1 MENILITSEGIQ
13 KNLRHIKPTKAVC
26 EYIWNGFDAS
36 ASRIDISFS
45 KNKLDM
51 IDTLTIS
58 DNGNGINF
66 EELKQKFQPYN
77 DSEKFRERQKTSHH
91 SLPHGRNGVGRL
103 TFFVFAETAVWH
115 TVYKKD
121 NNTNASYSITMYRQ
135 TLNSYDPNNNETPMN
150 TQSPLGTKVT
160 FSSVTGIYED
170 ELLQAIKNEF
180 FWFIELNNEKN
191 YKIFLNGNEL
201 DFKSVVIEE
210 KLVDIS
216 ELELDHQYTIKIY
229 QWKESL
235 GKEFSKYYFLNSK
248 DNEVYKDNT
257 TLNKKSDNFFHSV
270 YIKSDYFDDFLF
282 DDENTE
288 QIGLM
293 PTKSN
298 AEYKK
303 VIQYINNILLKLRK
317 EYLKKDSTKFINNLI
332 DKNVYPEF
340 KDTNIIDTYRKQQ
353 LNEIV
358 ETLYTA
364 EPKIFTGMNTEQQ
377 KIFIRLLNMIMDSDE
392 KDSFFNIIKEVIELD
407 DTEVKELS
415 EVLQF
420 TALNHITKTVKLIE
434 DRVKVVQQL
443 KELVF
448 EKKFNAKEVPH
459 IQRIVENHYWL
470 FGEKYNLVTAAEPDF
485 NQALMRK
492 IYAETGKMEKV
503 SIEHE
508 DVNKEMDIYMLRQNK
523 EQDFIENVV
532 VELKRPTVP
541 LGEEQLSQVKKY
553 MRVIQSESRFNSSN
567 SKWTY
572 YLIGNRLNNNGYM
585 QGEINSHK
593 NLGEKFLVHADG
605 NQKIYV
611 MTWSEVFEQ
620 FTIKHDY
627 LLEKLKLSKELWLKE
642 HENVDD
648 IIKDS
653 ENSAQLPSLSI
664 PDNSGQTI

>member
-26 EYIWNGFDAS
+26 EYIWNGFDAN
-36 ASRIDISFS
+36 ASRIDISFN
-45 KNKLDM
+45 KNEMDM

-77 DSEKFRERQKTSHH
+77 DSEKFRERQKISHH
-91 SLPHGRNGVGRL
+91 TLPHGRNGVGRL
-103 TFFVFAETAVWH
+103 TFFVFAETAVWQ

-121 NNTNASYSITMYRQ
+121 NDTNASYSITMYRQ
-135 TLNSYDPNNNETPMN
+135 TLNSYDPNNNERPID
-150 TQSPLGTKVT
+150 TQAPIGTTVT
-160 FSSVTGIYED
+160 FNSVTGIYED

-180 FWFIELNNEKN
+180 FWFIELYNEKN
-191 YKIFLNGNEL
+191 YKIFLNGTEL
-201 DFKSVVIEE
+201 DFKSIIMME
-210 KLVDIS
+210 KPVDIS
-216 ELELDHQYTIKIY
+216 ELELDYQYTIKIC

-235 GKEFSKYYFLNSK
+235 GKEYSKYYFLNSEG
-248 DNEVYKDNT
+248 NEVYKDNT

-270 YIKSDYFDDFLF
+270 YIKSDYFDNFLF
-282 DDENTE
+282 DEVNVN
-288 QIGLM
+288 QASLL
-293 PTKSN
+293 PSKSD
-298 AEYKK
+298 AEYKN
-303 VIQYINNILLKLRK
+303 VIHFVNSILLKERK

-332 DKNVYPEF
+332 DKKVYPAF
-340 KDTNIIDTYRKQQ
+340 KNQDVIDTYRKQQ
-353 LNEIV
+353 LDDIV

-377 KIFIRLLNMIMDSDE
+377 KIFIRLLNMIMDSNE
-392 KDSFFNIIKEVIELD
+392 KDSFFNIINEVIELD
-407 DTEVKELS
+407 DSEMKELA

-420 TALNHITKTVKLIE
+420 TTLNHITKTIKLIE

-448 EKKFNAKEVPH
+448 EKRFDAKEVPH
-459 IQRIVENHYWL
+459 IQHIVENHYWL
-470 FGEKYNLVTAAEPDF
+470 FGEKFNLVTAAEPDF

-492 IYAETGKMEKV
+492 IYAETGKIEKV

-523 EQDFIENVV
+523 EQDYIENIV

-553 MRVIQSESRFNSSN
+553 MRVIQSDPRFNSSN

-572 YLIGNRLNNNGYM
+572 YLIGNRFNGNGYM
-585 QGEINSHK
+585 QGEINSHQ
-593 NLGEKFLVHADG
+593 NFGEKSLVHSDG

-642 HENVDD
+642 HNTADD

-653 ENSAQLPSLSI
+653 ENSAKLPLLSM
-664 PDNSGQTI
+664 PN